1 MYPTCGFHL
10 LKAVCPLSAW
20 GCTPHGGHRGQKLVA
35 MASTYRGAII
45 WKVMFFIWGHLGGCN
60 RNFPRRLMTGISP
73 KEVLVCAEPVRSC
86 LSLGLPQRQTEN
98 SLIIEQLGAK
108 KKRQMEAEDTQ
119 STGLEWSFA
128 NKHLW
133 KNSVGEMCPKFWQG
147 WEAMNL
153 GKICWWGRNRGIFYL
168 TTLPWCLLF
177 FHQHIHKGFIGC
189 QLWAQNDST
198 GTVPALMEQ
207 ILTNKALIVS
217 LGKCLKR
224 NRHCDMST
232 GLVAETNSIQTG
244 GSPSR
249 WPTVEVWGMRRT
261 IMSYVRQ
268 EHCHPM
274 RRPQSGKDLTW
285 LEHC

>member
-1 MYPTCGFHL
+1 MWLSSLESCVSPQCLRVYTPWWPQGTKACSNGFNLQRGHHL
-10 LKAVCPLSAW
+10 KGDVL
-20 GCTPHGGHRGQKLVA
+20 
-35 MASTYRGAII
+35 
-45 WKVMFFIWGHLGGCN
+45 HLGPFG
-60 RNFPRRLMTGISP
+60 RLQQKFSQKAHDRDFTKGSSSLCGAC
-73 KEVLVCAEPVRSC
+73 EVM
-86 LSLGLPQRQTEN
+86 LPQRQTEN

-119 STGLEWSFA
+119 STGLKWSFA

-168 TTLPWCLLF
+168 TALPWCLLF

-189 QLWAQNDST
+189 QLWANNDST
-198 GTVPALMEQ
+198 GMVPALMEQ
-207 ILTNKALIVS
+207 ILANKALIVF
-217 LGKCLKR
+217 LGKCIKR
-224 NRHCDMST
+224 NKHCDMST
-232 GLVAETNSIQTG
+232 GLVAETNSIQIG

-249 WPTVEVWGMRRT
+249 WPTVEIWGMRRT